1 MNTYIGR
8 QAIYNR
14 EMAIEGYELL
24 YRNRAA
30 KRSAR
35 ITDEDAATRA
45 VLSDAVSVFGISAL
59 TNNLPAYINF
69 TRTLLVEDFA
79 YLVDPGQFIIEVP
92 SNVTMDNTLER
103 KLSDLHRAGY
113 RLALDGYSEVN
124 GQLRFDRMIE
134 LFDIIRINVR
144 GLNRLQIASLR
155 KRIRRSRARFLAERI
170 ESEADFDAAME
181 MDFSLFQGYFFERP
195 ELLSKEIPSLAN
207 SSYGKIIN
215 ELMLPAVSYDRC
227 TRVIHSDVILT
238 YMFLRQFQ
246 NANLSR
252 LNPASEIRHGIQM
265 MGTEGLRRWICLVL
279 LKQFNMNTTEE
290 LPRQAFLRG
299 RFIERLME
307 ESSLEVSSGKGFL
320 LGLFSLLD
328 KVMDVQLETLMQ
340 GLNFS
345 PELRDA
351 ILGRAENDYS
361 LFLQYVVIYEMANER
376 LILPDIGVRLNPRQ
390 ISSIYMACL
399 SDTDTAFE
407 TTQITARVY
416 QGNLLR

>member
-170 ESEADFDAAME
+170 ESEADFDVAME

-207 SSYGKIIN
+207 SPYGKILN

-227 TRVIHSDVILT
+227 ARVIHSDVILT

-340 GLNFS
+340 GLNFP

-351 ILGRAENDYS
+351 ILGREENDYS

-390 ISSIYMACL
+390 VSSIYMACL
-399 SDTDTAFE
+399 PDTDTAFE